1 VSGIVVALTEIATAS
16 TGTASNILT
25 SVNSIRGQV
34 DSRFGIIAFNGIVG
48 AKTTRG
54 FEFMPY
60 TISLHIGRRNTLA
73 CLSNRPANQVC

>member
-34 DSRFGIIAFNGIVG
+34 DSRFGIIVFNGIVG
-48 AKTTRG
+48 TKTTRG
-54 FEFMPY
+54 FEFMPDA
-60 TISLHIGRRNTLA
+60 ISLHIGRRNTLA
-73 CLSNRPANQVC
+73 CLSNRPANHVC